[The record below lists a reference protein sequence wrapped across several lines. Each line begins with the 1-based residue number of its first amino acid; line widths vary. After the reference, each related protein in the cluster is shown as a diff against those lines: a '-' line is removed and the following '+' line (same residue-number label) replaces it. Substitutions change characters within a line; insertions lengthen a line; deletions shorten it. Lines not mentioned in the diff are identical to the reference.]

1 MPKLMRTWYDTDAT
15 DANPAYAGTFSNEIP
30 KPGPEGNGYTIVG
43 VDWSTRGVV
52 EVTYL
57 IP

>member
-1 MPKLMRTWYDTDAT
+1 MPKLMRAWYGTDAT
-15 DANPAYAGTFSNEIP
+15 ADDPEYVGAFSSDIP
-30 KPGPEGNGYTIVG
+30 TPGPHGNGYTIVG

>member
-1 MPKLMRTWYDTDAT
+1 MPHLMRTWYAT
-15 DANPAYAGTFSNEIP
+15 DADADDPVYVGAFSAEIP

-57 IP
+57 VP